1 MIWVIQI
8 LAIIVI
14 WLSFWSLIPR
24 DEWWIRGADFPRLQ
38 ILVLGFIAFILFLL
52 VDHPWNWLN
61 QLLFIGLMAAL
72 AYQLKMVL
80 PYTFIWKKQV
90 KQVKQDQL
98 DPQRQISLVVS
109 NVLTTN
115 TKYHLLIEQIQIH
128 QPDLVLTLET
138 DQNWQNALSVIEADY
153 PYRVP
158 VPLDNLYGMHLYSK
172 LELSETEVKFILSD
186 EGGNYLNSYYSDFT
200 LGTASTA
207 LLSASQ
213 TTQPDRG
220 QGFYLA

>member
-80 PYTFIWKKQV
+80 PYTFIWKN
-90 KQVKQDQL
+90 
-98 DPQRQISLVVS
+98 RSSRSSRISWIR
-109 NVLTTN
+109 NVRFPSSFPM
-115 TKYHLLIEQIQIH
+115 YLLI
-128 QPDLVLTLET
+128 T
-138 DQNWQNALSVIEADY
+138 DC
-153 PYRVP
+153 P
-158 VPLDNLYGMHLYSK
+158 
-172 LELSETEVKFILSD
+172 
-186 EGGNYLNSYYSDFT
+186 
-200 LGTASTA
+200 
-207 LLSASQ
+207 
-213 TTQPDRG
+213 
-220 QGFYLA
+220 